1 MSPCLSKPNSNLSAI
16 TYFAKCHPSDV
27 CGVNGLPLIPNSI
40 AIFGRGQILKT
51 IRHANLCEY
60 LDIVRGKHGQY
71 EMIQIRPLSIIEN
84 LFFICFNITE
94 RIVIVS
100 EYSGR
105 PLNECGSALVREDAN
120 VKKIFYQITL
130 ALDHLN
136 QKSFVCH
143 NLEPSNVLVDS
154 DTNVKLFNYGL
165 FHMTNAG
172 EYVSFPI
179 G

>member
-1 MSPCLSKPNSNLSAI
+1 MVSMNYKYYPMVDAL
-16 TYFAKCHPSDV
+16 TRFV
-27 CGVNGLPLIPNSI
+27 
-40 AIFGRGQILKT
+40 
-51 IRHANLCEY
+51 
-60 LDIVRGKHGQY
+60 
-71 EMIQIRPLSIIEN
+71 II
-84 LFFICFNITE
+84 E

-105 PLNECGSALVREDAN
+105 SLDECGGILRDDLTIR
-120 VKKIFYQITL
+120 KIFYQITS

-143 NLEPSNVLVDS
+143 NLEPSNVLVD
-154 DTNVKLFNYGL
+154 NENNIKLFNYGL